1 MRETPKKRIKI
12 MPYIKASEWKAT
24 QDKIV
29 RLEDRLSNATEVVA
43 APAQN
48 VSGNDPF
55 EGLKQAIADDAKEVS
70 ASDIGNA
77 LLNQICIPYKCREDA
92 FIMETGKT
100 VRAQPYR
107 LTDSKFNVVSRD
119 VLERLVSETKVDDIE
134 WTAEE
139 YDCDDIARKF
149 VTRSVDLGLN
159 SVGRVM
165 SWSGGHAFC
174 IAAVQD
180 GNGVKFVFI
189 EPQTDQFIEPGEG
202 NYSLENALIIIA

>member
-1 MRETPKKRIKI
+1 
-12 MPYIKASEWKAT
+12 MPYIKAKEWKQT
-24 QDKIV
+24 QE
-29 RLEDRLSNATEVVA
+29 RLESLSKQAPVAEVVTL
-43 APAQN
+43 
-48 VSGNDPF
+48 DPF
-55 EGLKQAIADDAKEVS
+55 SGLKQVIADDVKEVS
-70 ASDIGNA
+70 AADMGNA

-92 FIMETGKT
+92 FIMEEGKT
-100 VRAQPYR
+100 VRVQPYR
-107 LTDSKFNVVSRD
+107 LTDSTYNVVSKA
-119 VLERLVSETKVDDIE
+119 VIERLVSETKVDEIV

-180 GNGVKFVFI
+180 GDGVKFVFI
-189 EPQTDQFIEPGEG
+189 EPQTDEFIEPGDG
-202 NYSLENALIIIA
+202 AYSLENALIIIA